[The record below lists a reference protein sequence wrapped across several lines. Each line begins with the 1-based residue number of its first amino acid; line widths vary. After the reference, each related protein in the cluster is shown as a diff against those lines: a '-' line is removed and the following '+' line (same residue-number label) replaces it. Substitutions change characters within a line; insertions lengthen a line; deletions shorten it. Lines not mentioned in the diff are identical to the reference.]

1 MMGSG
6 EILCTQVVLGD
17 KQDLLRMQV
26 VVGQVGL
33 KDRDQGWSRGP
44 LRSAPLSARNTEEYS
59 TGGLVR

>member
-33 KDRDQGWSRGP
+33 KNRDQGWSRGP
-44 LRSAPLSARNTEEYS
+44 LRSALRQEH
-59 TGGLVR
+59 GRV